1 MKVIVDDK
9 VPYIKE
15 ILPMLGVEAI
25 YVPGD
30 KITKELVHDA
40 DALIVRTRT
49 KCNEELLKGSK
60 VKFIATATIGFDHI
74 DVTYC
79 KQNGILWTNAA
90 GCNSGAVEQYVH
102 SSLLLLQ
109 RDKGLVL
116 NNSTIGIIG
125 VGHVGSR
132 VCKIATQLGMNTLL
146 YDLPRMDSGEEG
158 FVDLSTIFEQA
169 DVITFHTP
177 LIKEGRYSTYHMA
190 DADFF
195 SSLKRKP
202 FIINTSRGEVI
213 ETSSLID
220 ALSKSMVSDV
230 ILDVWENEPN
240 IDINLLNK
248 AYISTPHIAG
258 YSAEGKINA
267 TRSSLLSLCNF
278 FKMNEIINL
287 SLPPSPFTK
296 GFDYYNKDY
305 NYLEV
310 YNPIEDSNLLKAR
323 PENFENIR
331 SNYNFRREL

>member
-1 MKVIVDDK
+1 
-9 VPYIKE
+9 
-15 ILPMLGVEAI
+15 MLGVEAI

-74 DVTYC
+74 DITYC
-79 KQNGILWTNAA
+79 KQNGIEWTNSA
-90 GCNSGAVEQYVH
+90 GCNSGAVEQYVR

-109 RDKGLVL
+109 KDKGLVL
-116 NNSTIGIIG
+116 NKSTIGIIG

-146 YDLPRMDSGEEG
+146 YDLPRMDSGEKG
-158 FVDLSTIFEQA
+158 FVDLSTIYEQA

-177 LIKEGRYSTYHMA
+177 LITEGRYLTYHMA

-202 FIINTSRGEVI
+202 FIINTSRGDVI

-220 ALSKSMVSDV
+220 ALSSSKISDV

-278 FKMNEIINL
+278 FKINGIIDL
-287 SLPPSPFTK
+287 KLPPSSFSK
-296 GFDYYNKDY
+296 GVDYYNKDY

-310 YNPIEDSNLLKAR
+310 YNPIEDSNLLKTQ
-323 PENFENIR
+323 PENFEKIR